1 MIYLEYLNPQYL
13 YEIIF
18 WIVTFFTL
26 KRFWDKTEVRLIY
39 GYITAGLNLLAVGL
53 YVYISINGSFKFFD
67 GIAFSFLHII
77 VALIMFTLAILSK
90 KLDNSNE
97 EI

>member
-1 MIYLEYLNPQYL
+1 M
-13 YEIIF
+13 
-18 WIVTFFTL
+18 
-26 KRFWDKTEVRLIY
+26 RLIY

-90 KLDNSNE
+90 KLEN
-97 EI
+97 

>member
-18 WIVTFFTL
+18 WIVTFFIL

-90 KLDNSNE
+90 KLENSNE

>member
-1 MIYLEYLNPQYL
+1 MLYLEYLNPQYI
-13 YEIIF
+13 YEMIF
-18 WIVTFFTL
+18 WIITFLLL
-26 KRFWDKTEVRLIY
+26 KKFWNKTEVRLVY
-39 GYITAGLNLLAVGL
+39 GYITAGLNLLAVGFF
-53 YVYISINGSFKFFD
+53 VFISINGSFKFFD

-77 VALIMFTLAILSK
+77 VALIMFTLVILSK

>member
-13 YEIIF
+13 YEMIF
-18 WIVTFFTL
+18 WVITFFLL
-26 KRFWDKTEVRLIY
+26 KRFWNKTEVRLVY
-39 GYITAGLNLLAVGL
+39 GYITAGLNILAVVFF
-53 YVYISINGSFKFFD
+53 VYISINGSFKFVD
-67 GIAFSFLHII
+67 GIAFSFLHIM
-77 VALIMFTLAILSK
+77 VAFIMFTLAILSK

>member
-1 MIYLEYLNPQYL
+1 MIYVEYLNTQYI

-18 WIVTFFTL
+18 WIISFLIL
-26 KRFWDKTEVRLIY
+26 KRFWNKTEVRLIY
-39 GYITAGLNLLAVGL
+39 GYITGGLNLLAVGL
-53 YVYISINGSFKFFD
+53 FVYISTFESFKFFD

-77 VALIMFTLAILSK
+77 VAFIMFTLVILSK

>member
-1 MIYLEYLNPQYL
+1 MIYLQYLNTQYV
-13 YEIIF
+13 YEFIF
-18 WIVTFFTL
+18 WIISFLIL
-26 KRFWDKTEVRLIY
+26 KRFWNKTKVRLIY
-39 GYITAGLNLLAVGL
+39 GYITGALNLIAVGL
-53 YVYISINGSFKFFD
+53 FVYISTFGSFKFFD

-77 VALIMFTLAILSK
+77 VAFIMFTLVILSK